1 MAWESGWAEAKF
13 GIMERIKQCQEQLL
27 NWNWK
32 EFGNVNKVLKKKKKK
47 ERLQQLEFWD
57 SLHGKAEEI
66 QKVRKE
72 INEIQVKE
80 EMMWNQRSRALWLK
94 WGDRNTKFFHAMAS
108 QRRRKNCIVGL

>member
-1 MAWESGWAEAKF
+1 
-13 GIMERIKQCQEQLL
+13 MERIKQCQEQLL

-32 EFGNVNKVLKKKKKK
+32 EFGNVNKVLKKKKK

-94 WGDRNTKFFHAMAS
+94 WGDRNTKFFHATTS
-108 QRRRKNCIVGL
+108 QRRRKNYIVGL